1 MLEVDLIYM
10 LENIITT
17 LMKRLVLKRQEM
29 KKSSNVVCP
38 RIQSKLEIEKEKAA
52 NFFPMPSTNLIFQVN
67 HKNLTLDLDAR
78 SCTCRKWDLCDI
90 PCFHE
95 VSCIFFLHKNTE
107 DFVDNYYKKETY
119 LRAYSCSTLPCV
131 G

>member
-10 LENIITT
+10 LEDIITT

-29 KKSSNVVCP
+29 KKSSIVVCP
-38 RIQSKLEIEKEKAA
+38 IIQSKLEIEKEKAT

-78 SCTCRKWDLCDI
+78 SCT
-90 PCFHE
+90 
-95 VSCIFFLHKNTE
+95 
-107 DFVDNYYKKETY
+107 
-119 LRAYSCSTLPCV
+119 
-131 G
+131 